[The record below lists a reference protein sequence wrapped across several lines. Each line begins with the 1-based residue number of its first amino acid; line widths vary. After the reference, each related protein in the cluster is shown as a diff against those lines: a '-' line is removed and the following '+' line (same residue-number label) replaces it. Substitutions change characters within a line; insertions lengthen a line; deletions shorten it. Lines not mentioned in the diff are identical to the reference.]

1 MLKDHVGAVE
11 NHLLSISKIPA
22 NAGHTLHKGT
32 PREAFIREF
41 LQTHLSERVAIGTG
55 EIIDAHSRA
64 GGSRNQFDIVIY
76 KRNYP
81 KLDFGGGISG
91 FLAESVV
98 ATIEVKSLLDKN
110 AIRQSIEAAR
120 NAKKLQRNLVSSF
133 SAGYIPPGILNY
145 VVAYDGPVNIETVY
159 KWIPEIHIEKNIV
172 PPKLNPDVK
181 TRISTPS
188 SSIDGVFLLGKGFI
202 YFDNVPFGFFNEDVR
217 TKFPDTQWVIGSS
230 LDGNLLL
237 LFVFLTQAA
246 SGVEGAWLNPVPYL
260 STFTVQDLKCAPFP
274 SLNPDPLIS
283 IVENFTSSNDI
294 RL

>member
-41 LQTHLSERVAIGTG
+41 LQNHLSERVAIGTG

-110 AIRQSIEAAR
+110 AIRQSIEAAS
-120 NAKKLQRNLVSSF
+120 NAKKLQQNLVSSF

-159 KWIPEIHIEKNIV
+159 NWIPEIHIEKNIV
-172 PPKLNPDVK
+172 PPKLNPDVN

-202 YFDNVPFGFFNEDVR
+202 YFDNVPFGFSNEDVW
-217 TKFPDTQWVIGSS
+217 TQFPDTQWVIGSS

-237 LFVFLTQAA
+237 LFLFLTQAA

-260 STFTVQDLKCAPFP
+260 STFKVQNLKYAPFP
-274 SLNPDPLIS
+274 SLNPDALRS